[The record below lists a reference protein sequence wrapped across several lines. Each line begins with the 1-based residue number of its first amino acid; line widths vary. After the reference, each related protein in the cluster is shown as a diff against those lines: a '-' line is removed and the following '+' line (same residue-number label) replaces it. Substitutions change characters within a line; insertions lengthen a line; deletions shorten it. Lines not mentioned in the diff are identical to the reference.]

1 MNQYPFV
8 TFLNLEPDAHEIFAY
23 QCGEFASYVLLQ
35 LDSLDLDEVLRAAH
49 TQYRLRVHALEI
61 LAYRCSESAIKD
73 RLEVARAEELVL
85 DVCEAV
91 RLMFGTDREAIST
104 AYEALDALNL
114 GGLLVA
120 RAVSSPPPPL
130 DLAGW
135 KCLHEPPTNGQ
146 VAAIRRSALE
156 EPPIEVEDR
165 PPRKVVLTAAQR
177 SASHDLQHFYTL
189 HRIDEQIAGISTRPQ
204 PLVVAPTGCGK
215 TFLVRQFAQERL
227 LPLLELDSGGWIL
240 NGAST
245 KPSTLITV
253 QSFIEEHTSGLI
265 LVDELDKFGTD
276 KEQDGW
282 NRGVRQEVFA
292 LLDRRLSGVAGWK
305 KESTAK
311 LARFYIVGC
320 GTWQSI
326 FDRPGPIGFVEG
338 QRNLKADLRAQ
349 TSIPIELLF
358 RFNANVILLGP
369 PTRAEFAERILAI
382 HRELRLDPPG
392 DLEALTEEA
401 ESSGQNTRWLEGYL
415 SRALRWRPRPR
426 KIALR
431 QIPLALSPAERKT
444 PATEREMS

>member
-1 MNQYPFV
+1 MTKYPFAI
-8 TFLNLEPDAHEIFAY
+8 FLNLEPDAYETFAY
-23 QCGEFASYVLLQ
+23 QCVEYADYFLFQ
-35 LDSLDLDEVLRAAH
+35 LESLDLDEALRAAH
-49 TQYRLRVHALEI
+49 TQYRLRIHALET
-61 LAYRCSESAIKD
+61 LAYRCGESAIKD
-73 RLEVARAEELVL
+73 RLEVARAEELAR

-104 AYEALDALNL
+104 AFDALDALNL

-120 RAVSSPPPPL
+120 RTISSPPPPR

-146 VAAIRRSALE
+146 VAAIKRSALD
-156 EPPIEVEDR
+156 EPPIELEDK

-189 HRIDEQIAGISTRPQ
+189 HRIEEEIAGIATRPQ
-204 PLVVAPTGCGK
+204 PLLVAPTGSGK
-215 TFLVRQFAQERL
+215 TFLVRNFAQERA

-240 NGAST
+240 SGAST
-245 KPSTLITV
+245 KPSTFITV

-265 LVDELDKFGTD
+265 LIDELDKFGTD

-326 FDRPGPIGFVEG
+326 FDRPAPIGFVEG
-338 QRNLKADLRAQ
+338 QRNVKADLRAQ

-369 PTRAEFAERILAI
+369 PTRAEFAERIVAI
-382 HRELRLDPPG
+382 HRELRLDPPD
-392 DLEALTEEA
+392 DLESLTAEA
-401 ESSGQNTRWLEGYL
+401 EGSGQNTRWLEGYL
-415 SRALRWRPRPR
+415 SLALRWRRRPR

-431 QIPLALSPAERKT
+431 QIPLALSPAERT
-444 PATEREMS
+444 TSATEREMS